1 MNGVNV
7 HIYEP
12 KNTEV
17 SSDTAYV
24 VAEGKDGAL
33 LEMVFGAHDPRDEK
47 IVWEYIN
54 RIVMNISEI

>member
-24 VAEGKDGAL
+24 VAEGKDGA
-33 LEMVFGAHDPRDEK
+33 HDPRDEK

-54 RIVMNISEI
+54 RIVMNISDI